1 VVERSR
7 SSNGDAHPFNLI
19 CVCRDDKRKGRGHK
33 GGGGE
38 VRADQDTAREAL
50 RGSSGEPVVLL
61 GPLQFAHPSLLVLF
75 GMALLIGSFFPS

>member
-1 VVERSR
+1 VAEKF
-7 SSNGDAHPFNLI
+7 GQT
-19 CVCRDDKRKGRGHK
+19 K
-33 GGGGE
+33 
-38 VRADQDTAREAL
+38 DTAREAL